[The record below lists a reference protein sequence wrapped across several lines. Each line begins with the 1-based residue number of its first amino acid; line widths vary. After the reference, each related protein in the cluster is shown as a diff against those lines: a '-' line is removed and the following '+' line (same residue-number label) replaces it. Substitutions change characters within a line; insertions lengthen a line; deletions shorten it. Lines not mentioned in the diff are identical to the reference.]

1 MITSKK
7 YSQTKIDYPECRK
20 EAVTET
26 YFGIELTDEYR
37 WLENAKDP
45 EVLEWVD
52 KENKFTDS
60 WFDQEELA
68 AKIKELRANIETIS
82 IGQICKTEDGYIAC
96 VQENGMER
104 VIELDRDFKKKKVLL
119 SQYDIEKFSPCLFY
133 GCKADTKLCA
143 YMGMVDGDNK
153 AAYIISNYYTGEIIH
168 KIYSA
173 WYGEW
178 AKEKPWFY
186 YASTDYNPETE
197 KTVLRIQEYNVETD
211 KTQTVYEETGIA
223 GLSRI
228 YALDAEHMLVE
239 IWDNFSHWRYV
250 SVNINTHE
258 VHVFNQNAAELIYA
272 GTIGKKIYFISKER
286 DNHGEVI
293 ALQMDQTVDQAE
305 VIRKASNDSL
315 NSGFILGGK
324 LYILAQKD
332 VAAKMYCI
340 DAQEEKEIALPDPM
354 GTVSYSGGNEDEAI
368 LGFESFIMPK
378 GYFTFNG
385 EEMHVL
391 YQPEYKKYENI
402 VVEQKWAPSV
412 EDGTMIPYFMV
423 HRKDIKPDEQNP
435 TLIYAYGGYNAG
447 VTPWYQDMVTAV
459 KPVEW
464 ADRGGIYVLAS
475 IRGGNEYGPSW
486 HEGGMKLKK
495 KNCYYDFIG
504 ITEQLIQEKWTSPAK
519 IAIDGCSNGGL
530 LMSVLVTMRPDLFGC
545 VIDSVPHTDMIRFTI
560 DDNGPRYIGEYGNPM
575 ESKETFEYMLSYSP
589 YHNVKFTNYPA
600 TYIQTGELDNNVP
613 PYHGKKFAASMQAH
627 NQNTTPI
634 LLRVLAKGAHNRGY
648 GDDYWQTA
656 AEMQLFIEKNL
667 DI

>member
-20 EAVTET
+20 EPVTET

-45 EVLEWVD
+45 EVLEWVE

-68 AKIKELRANIETIS
+68 AKIKELRANSETIS
-82 IGQICKTEDGYIAC
+82 IEQICKTEDGYVAC
-96 VQENGMER
+96 VQENGIER

-133 GCKADTKLCA
+133 GCKADTNLCA

-197 KTVLRIQEYNVETD
+197 KTALRIQEYNVETD
-211 KTQTVYEETGIA
+211 KTQPVYEETGIA

-239 IWDNFSHWRYV
+239 IWDDFSHWRYV

-258 VHVFNQNAAELIYA
+258 VHAFNQKAAELIYA
-272 GTIGKKIYFISKER
+272 GKIGKKIYFISKKR

-324 LYILAQKD
+324 LYILAPKD

-354 GTVSYSGGNEDEAI
+354 GTASYVSGNEDEVI

-378 GYFTFNG
+378 GYFTFDG
-385 EEMHVL
+385 KEMHVL
-391 YQPEYKKYENI
+391 YQPEYKKHENVI
-402 VVEQKWAPSV
+402 VEQKWAPSV

-423 HRKDIKPDEQNP
+423 HRKDIKPDGQNP

-627 NQNTTPI
+627 NQNTTSI
-634 LLRVLAKGAHNRGY
+634 LLRVLAKGAHNRGC

-667 DI
+667 GI

>member
-315 NSGFILGGK
+315 NSGFILGEK

-667 DI
+667 GI